1 MDFVQNV
8 RPWPVSKTVV
18 AKCKSMA
25 DAGGGDFVL
34 LASAGKGF
42 VGGAPLSWC
51 ASVLVRNRVGET
63 VVRGIS
69 GALYVLMCK
78 LAAADF
84 KAQGSERDFA
94 AAANSGISPALK
106 AIAAGSKVRKPDSPE
121 EALQE

>member
-1 MDFVQNV
+1 M
-8 RPWPVSKTVV
+8 
-18 AKCKSMA
+18 
-25 DAGGGDFVL
+25 L

-78 LAAADF
+78 SAAADF

-106 AIAAGSKVRKPDSPE
+106 AIAAGSKVRKPGSPE